1 VPNRPPSAQLPSDAD
16 RRLRLERILALMRL
30 NLAALAI
37 VVYSVAPPVLTADR
51 RVVLALLLA
60 YAAYAGAAA
69 LFVLIFP
76 PRVLVIGVV
85 LQCADILWALV
96 ITAVSEGPASA
107 FFVFFVFALIAPA
120 YRWGLAATL
129 WTGLLIA
136 VLLLVEAAMP
146 AVGMPPLPAVPEAR
160 YLIVRCGYAIGL
172 AFLIGYLAEDQK
184 RARQQAGTTARVLG
198 AIALGG
204 GLRATIQ
211 AVLRE
216 LIEDLRLTEAHFVF
230 HDQATN
236 RLYAWS
242 LGRPG
247 ASVRLEEIPAAERD
261 RWLLPVAPAQ
271 VVAIARRTK
280 GLECR
285 DDRGRR
291 TLTPDEARPF
301 EAAMGSARRL
311 LAGDL
316 WVGREWTGRALLVD
330 AAGPLDDR
338 LRPWLASLLAQIGPS
353 LATVYLV
360 GRLRSR
366 ATAMERS
373 RLARELH
380 DGVIQSL
387 VGFELQL
394 DVLRRTVAPGLPG
407 AAADLERLQQLLRSE
422 VLNVRELIH
431 QLRPVDVDTRH
442 VPDALAEIVE
452 RFRRETGIDAQFVC
466 SLEQVRLPMR
476 TAREL
481 VRIVQEALV
490 NVRRHSG
497 AQHVVVTFGS
507 SAGAWTITLDDDGGG
522 FDFSGRYSMEEL
534 DAARRGPLVVK
545 ERVRLIGGSL
555 QLDTSSRGT
564 RIQITIPRSG
574 YD

>member
-1 VPNRPPSAQLPSDAD
+1 LPSDAD
-16 RRLRLERILALMRL
+16 RRLRLERMLALMRL

-37 VVYSVAPPVLTADR
+37 VVYTVAPPVLTADR

-69 LFVLIFP
+69 LFVVTL
-76 PRVLVIGVV
+76 PRRLLVIGLV

-160 YLIVRCGYAIGL
+160 YLVVRCGYAIGL

-198 AIALGG
+198 AIALGA
-204 GLRATIQ
+204 GLRGTIQ
-211 AVLRE
+211 AVLKE
-216 LIEDLRLTEAHFVF
+216 LIDVLRLSEARFVF
-230 HDQATN
+230 HDHATN
-236 RLYAWS
+236 RLYVWS
-242 LGRPG
+242 LGRTD
-247 ASVRLEEIPAAERD
+247 ASVRLEEIAAVERD
-261 RWLLPVAPAQ
+261 RWLLPVGPAQ
-271 VVAIARRTK
+271 VVAIERRKT
-280 GLECR
+280 GLEYR
-285 DDRGRR
+285 DDRSRR
-291 TLTPDEARPF
+291 LLTAADARPF
-301 EAAMGSARRL
+301 DAALGSARRL

-338 LRPWLASLLAQIGPS
+338 LRPWLASLLAHIGPS

-373 RLARELH
+373 RIARELH

-394 DVLRRTVAPGLPG
+394 DVLRRMLAADRPE

-422 VLNVRELIH
+422 VQNVRELIH
-431 QLRPVDVDTRH
+431 QLRPMDVDTRH

-466 SLEQVRLPMR
+466 SLEQARLPMR

-497 AQHVVVTFGS
+497 ARHVVVTFGS
-507 SAGAWTITLDDDGGG
+507 TAAGWTISLDDDGGG

-545 ERVRLIGGSL
+545 ERVRLIGGTL

-564 RIQITIPRSG
+564 RLEITLPRSSHE
-574 YD
+574 